1 MWNIL
6 WNAQIFLPPGKQ
18 SEEKWLASAADALK
32 DWALRRLR
40 LLEVVLQ
47 EDPAPWAFG
56 FSADV
61 LQVLDSRG
69 KGFVKKKRV
78 FTVITE
84 IRRASQGFVV
94 CRSCWVFVVKL
105 FEECK
110 IMSRVLSPIIPLN
123 MVDIK
128 FSWT

>member
-6 WNAQIFLPPGKQ
+6 WHAQIFLPPGKQ

-69 KGFVKKKRV
+69 KGFV
-78 FTVITE
+78 
-84 IRRASQGFVV
+84 
-94 CRSCWVFVVKL
+94 
-105 FEECK
+105 
-110 IMSRVLSPIIPLN
+110 
-123 MVDIK
+123 
-128 FSWT
+128 